1 MGATFR
7 ILLITPTNMSSI
19 SSIWL
24 KKIISST
31 TLLWH
36 KELTGWVNGRGR
48 EISYEVTARIQVR
61 DSGGLDQVGT
71 VAEVRH
77 SGWVTFLKTESRFAD
92 RLAAQ

>member
-36 KELTGWVNGRGR
+36 KELTRWVNGRGR

-92 RLAAQ
+92 RLAVQ